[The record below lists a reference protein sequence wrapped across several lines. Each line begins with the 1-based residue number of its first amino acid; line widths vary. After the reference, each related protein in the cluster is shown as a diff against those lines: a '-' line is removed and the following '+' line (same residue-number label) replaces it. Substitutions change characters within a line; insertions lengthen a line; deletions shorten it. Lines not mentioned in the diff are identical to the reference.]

1 MRYLKSYKIFE
12 NNTDESFIETLKD
25 ICFDITDNLPLRC
38 DVESGLSYQTD
49 SESKIDERLRV
60 VISNKKYKSWNI
72 NSIIIETIERMIYYM
87 DSKYTIQI
95 VDPSS
100 NEDDI
105 EYQIEEIE
113 NKKLKPE
120 EYLVVEFTK

>member
-1 MRYLKSYKIFE
+1 MKHIKSYKIFE

-25 ICFDITDNLPLRC
+25 ICFEITDNLPLRC
-38 DVESGLSYQTD
+38 DVESGY
-49 SESKIDERLRV
+49 ERLRV

-72 NSIIIETIERMIYYM
+72 NSIIIETIKRMIYYM

-100 NEDDI
+100 SEDDI
-105 EYQIEEIE
+105 EYQIEEVE

-120 EYLVVEFTK
+120 EYLVIEFTK